1 MKYLIIFLFLM
12 LCGCQN
18 NENVMNANVRQKVT
32 QPVYVLSEMDIN
44 KRFSSTK
51 ITQQNQ
57 VQLINPASEKDALK
71 VIPNQDYVFA
81 YDVLQES
88 TGVCDDWLNC
98 STGAYVYPF
107 ININDEQASE
117 INQMTY
123 RRVSRMI
130 ERDEYD
136 AENIKATYEY
146 KTYLNNNILSVII
159 KWQSFYSKAVGGMWN
174 VDDDRIFVTYNYDLE
189 TKSELSNLELIK
201 RYGFTIETYEESIIN
216 QLKEMGI
223 EVTYEFG
230 LSDNLPENAPFVYY
244 STEGGSWHDPYGVQ
258 LNEDDSCIYIDENG
272 KLAVLIEIFTGPNK
286 LKDNSYIKLNL

>member
-1 MKYLIIFLFLM
+1 MKYLMIFLFLM

-18 NENVMNANVRQKVT
+18 NENVINANVRQKVT

-44 KRFSSTK
+44 KRLSSTK

-57 VQLINPASEKDALK
+57 VRLINPASEKDALK

-146 KTYLNNNILSVII
+146 KTYMNNNILSVII

-174 VDDDRIFVTYNYDLE
+174 VDDDRIFVTYNYDLK

-201 RYGFTIETYEESIIN
+201 RYGFTIESYEESIIN
-216 QLKEMGI
+216 QLNEMGI

-230 LSDNLPENAPFVYY
+230 LSDNLPEKAPFVYY
-244 STEGGSWHDPYGVQ
+244 PTEVGSWHDPYGVQ

-272 KLAVLIEIFTGPNK
+272 KFAVLIEIFTGPNK

>member
-1 MKYLIIFLFLM
+1 MKLM
-12 LCGCQN
+12 LILLLLLTGCSNSKSNTLSNQRVSKYQN
-18 NENVMNANVRQKVT
+18 QLIETAH
-32 QPVYVLSEMDIN
+32 N
-44 KRFSSTK
+44 KRLYTTNYAQSE
-51 ITQQNQ
+51 NQ
-57 VQLINPASEKDALK
+57 VNYITSPSIKDEIK
-71 VIPNQDYVFA
+71 IIPEEDYVFA

-98 STGAYVYPF
+98 EKGAYVYPF
-107 ININDEQASE
+107 ININGLQASE

-146 KTYLNNNILSVII
+146 KTYMNDNILSVII
-159 KWQSFYSKAVGGMWN
+159 KWQSFYSKPVGGMWN
-174 VDDDRIFVTYNYDLE
+174 VDDDRIFVTYNYDFE
-189 TKSELSNLELIK
+189 TKSELSKLELIK
-201 RYGFTIETYEESIIN
+201 RYGFTIESYEESIIN

-244 STEGGSWHDPYGVQ
+244 STEVGSWHDPYGVQ

-272 KLAVLIEIFTGPNK
+272 KLAVLIEVFTGPTK
-286 LKDNSYIKLNL
+286 VDGKSYIKLNL

>member
-1 MKYLIIFLFLM
+1 M
-12 LCGCQN
+12 LSGCQN
-18 NENVMNANVRQKVT
+18 NENVINANVRQKVT

-44 KRFSSTK
+44 KRLSSTK

>member
-174 VDDDRIFVTYNYDLE
+174 VDDDRIFVTYNYNLK
-189 TKSELSNLELIK
+189 TNKTLSNLDLLAK
-201 RYGFTIETYEESIIN
+201 FGYTVETYEKSILN
-216 QLKEMGI
+216 QLKNMDI
-223 EVTYEFG
+223 EIVYTRKA
-230 LSDNLPENAPFVYY
+230 PENKSFVYY
-244 STEGGSWHDPYGVQ
+244 STEKYQWYDPYGVQ

-272 KLAVLIEIFTGPNK
+272 KLSVIIKISSGPSIV
-286 LKDNSYIKLNL
+286 DGETYIKINV